1 MKAIHCHTT
10 VLAQTHHA
18 AGGPCKLRR
27 KSNQFPCRVCQTP
40 WQACRFRT
48 CALLL
53 AGIQSSYNGS
63 VARFCGDGGRNG
75 WICFGPKP
83 RPHSQTLWSPFLVCC
98 MHLGTSLGSWRAP
111 NKPVLHCDI
120 CRIQDNVGNLGQA
133 GRRHQAGALGRE
145 HIDGLLS
152 SCLQDARNATSRAS
166 RGKSLHM
173 PRPRNHISKNIT

>member
-1 MKAIHCHTT
+1 MPQVVPASCDGSPTSFPAEFARLPGR
-10 VLAQTHHA
+10 LADSELA
-18 AGGPCKLRR
+18 
-27 KSNQFPCRVCQTP
+27 P
-40 WQACRFRT
+40 W
-48 CALLL
+48 
-53 AGIQSSYNGS
+53 IQSSHNGS
-63 VARFCGDGGRNG
+63 VARFCGDGGRNS

-111 NKPVLHCDI
+111 NKAVLHCDI

-152 SCLQDARNATSRAS
+152 SCPQDARNATS